1 LNLIRPGLTLAV
13 HEETTMRAMHDLG
26 GVEPAASAPIDR
38 DEHALTQFDKNVD
51 ALLYLLSAR
60 KMIRVDELRRTIE
73 SFTPIQYAQLSY
85 YEKWLQAM
93 TNLMVEKGVL
103 TREEVENKLAALRAE
118 KSA

>member
-1 LNLIRPGLTLAV
+1 
-13 HEETTMRAMHDLG
+13 MRAMHDLG
-26 GVEPAASAPIDR
+26 GVEPMASAAIDR
-38 DEHALTQFDKNVD
+38 EEHALTQFDKNVD

-73 SFTPIQYAQLSY
+73 SFTPLQYAQLSY

-103 TREEVENKLAALRAE
+103 TREEIEAKVAGLRADVA
-118 KSA
+118 SS